1 MNDNLGPA
9 ILPFVELVIR
19 ILGICQSNLMGDD
32 ETRFGLASNDHI
44 PEVSIVCFHIALASA
59 NRKTL
64 LKCQMEAELILSE
77 GKITCL
83 LEQLSKAQADH
94 AVRRRRIRGT
104 RVTVWNEKSGDKANR
119 VYYKASYLGT

>member
-19 ILGICQSNLMGDD
+19 ILGISQSNLMGDD

-44 PEVSIVCFHIALASA
+44 PEVSIICFHIALAST

-64 LKCQMEAELILSE
+64 LKCQKQNSF
-77 GKITCL
+77 CL
-83 LEQLSKAQADH
+83 
-94 AVRRRRIRGT
+94 RG
-104 RVTVWNEKSGDKANR
+104 R
-119 VYYKASYLGT
+119 